1 MNDSKNSSSRPS
13 PRPGNP
19 QPPKRPSVSR
29 PSFSLG
35 RTPALDPR
43 IHAFRGDRA
52 DIALAD
58 RLALPHYI
66 APAKRQIVVP
76 VADLRADPSDE
87 AELGSQLL
95 HGERFALL
103 ADENGW
109 AWGYGA
115 HDGFVGFL
123 RPDAL
128 GPVSE
133 PSHVVAV
140 PQTESGLFLA
150 SRVGGTIDG
159 EILDTGTGS
168 IPLADLLP
176 IGEKVDD
183 PVAIA
188 ESLIGAPYLLGG
200 RSARG
205 IDCSGLVQIAFGMA
219 GLAVPRDS
227 DLQLAAIGTDIAEG
241 DPLRRGDI
249 VFFPA
254 HVGMMTDGET
264 LLHASGHAGAVTS
277 EPLAQ
282 AVARIAEK
290 HNRPVLAKRRVK
302 L

>member
-1 MNDSKNSSSRPS
+1 LNDSKNSSSQPS

-19 QPPKRPSVSR
+19 QPPNKLSSTRL
-29 PSFSLG
+29 SFSLG

-43 IHAFRGDRA
+43 IHAFRGDCA

-66 APAKRQIVVP
+66 APVERRIAVP

-103 ADENGW
+103 ADEDGW
-109 AWGYGA
+109 AWGYGL

-128 GPVSE
+128 GPISE

-140 PQTESGLFLA
+140 PRTEGGLFLA
-150 SRVGGTIDG
+150 SRVGGAIDG
-159 EILDTGTGS
+159 DSLVTETGP
-168 IPLADLLP
+168 IPLTDLLP
-176 IGEKVDD
+176 IGKSVDD

-200 RSARG
+200 RSALG
-205 IDCSGLVQIAFGMA
+205 IDCSGIVQIAYGMA

-227 DLQLAAIGTDIAEG
+227 DLQLAAVGEDISEG
-241 DPLRRGDI
+241 NPLKRGDI

-254 HVGMMTDGET
+254 HVGLMTDGET
-264 LLHASGHAGAVTS
+264 LLHASGHAGRVTTG
-277 EPLAQ
+277 PLAE
-282 AVARIAEK
+282 AVARIGEK
-290 HNRPVLAKRRVK
+290 HETPVLAKRRVRS
-302 L
+302 